1 MGNLGAIIALLQP
14 QPQLYMHTLQF
25 LHLQQHAMCLLACRR
40 QVFVTSVG
48 NVLSDIE

>member
-1 MGNLGAIIALLQP
+1 MDNLGAIIALLQP

-25 LHLQQHAMCLLACRR
+25 LQLQHAMCLLACRR